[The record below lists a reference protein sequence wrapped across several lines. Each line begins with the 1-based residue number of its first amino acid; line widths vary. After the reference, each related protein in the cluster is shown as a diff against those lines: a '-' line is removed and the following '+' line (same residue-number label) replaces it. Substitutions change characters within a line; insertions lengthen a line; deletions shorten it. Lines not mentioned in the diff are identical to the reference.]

1 MKKAKITTAYRKTT
15 VAAKKRLDEDIRAIL
30 NTGNIELKCGVRIGR
45 DITFNEIREKY
56 DAVYLGL
63 GAQIGNRMPMDN
75 ADAGNVIPAAD
86 FLQLVANGKAP
97 DLTGKK
103 VVLIGGGNVAMD
115 AARCAKR
122 LGKAE
127 CGDDPCIH
135 QEKG

>member
-1 MKKAKITTAYRKTT
+1 MTK
-15 VAAKKRLDEDIRAIL
+15 
-30 NTGNIELKCGVRIGR
+30 IGR

-115 AARCAKR
+115 AARTAVR
-122 LGKAE
+122 LNAE
-127 CGDDPCIH
+127 TIHVFTRKQDDYTALEDEIRMTTEHSSKYPYRFKCDLSDPWSGTEERCGAF
-135 QEKG
+135 